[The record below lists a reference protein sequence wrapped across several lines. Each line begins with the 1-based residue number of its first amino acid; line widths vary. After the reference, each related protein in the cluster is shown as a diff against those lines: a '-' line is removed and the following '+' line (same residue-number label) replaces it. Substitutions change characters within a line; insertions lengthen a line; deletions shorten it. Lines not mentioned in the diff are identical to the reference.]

1 MDLFLIYEV
10 LLHCYVPREM
20 IIVTVV
26 NLYLDLLRQES
37 LRMSAT

>member
-1 MDLFLIYEV
+1 MGLFLIYEV
-10 LLHCYVPREM
+10 LLHNYIPGEI

-26 NLYLDLLRQES
+26 ILYLDLLRQEG